1 MEAALGLAAGEATN
15 EIDGDL
21 TGFTVTKDDGS
32 KKKTLN
38 RHYMR

>member
-1 MEAALGLAAGEATN
+1 MGAALGLAAGEATK

-32 KKKTLN
+32 KRKTLK
-38 RHYMR
+38 RHFMR